1 MFRIGL
7 FLSSAAMLALVA
19 CQPMAASPPPPT
31 AALSAPPAPTAPA
44 ATSAA
49 GTSQV
54 TASTRPPGT
63 MPTAGQMPAGSYMR
77 TIQDRGKLIAGV
89 RQDVPLIGFLNPR
102 TNQIEGF
109 DVDFVK
115 AITRAIFGDES
126 KVELRPVTV
135 AARIPSLQ
143 DGSVDLV
150 AAAMTIT
157 GERKTQVDF
166 SAVYYEAGQR
176 VLVRTDSPYMSIQ
189 DLGGK
194 RVCAAKGS
202 TAEANI
208 PRVQPSAEVVQA
220 DTYNECML
228 SLQQGRI
235 DAIST
240 DDVVLA
246 GLATSDPST
255 KLVGPKFS
263 SEPYGIGMGKGH
275 PEFVG
280 FVNGVIDQMKSDGR
294 WKAAYDGWF
303 GRFAGPAPE
312 PPGSTYA

>member
-1 MFRIGL
+1 MRRIR
-7 FLSSAAMLALVA
+7 FLLSLCAMLALIA
-19 CQPMAASPPPPT
+19 CQPAPAPSAPPT
-31 AALSAPPAPTAPA
+31 AAPVAPAPTNPAPA
-44 ATSAA
+44 APITS
-49 GTSQV
+49 SDV
-54 TASTRPPGT
+54 TVSTPPPNV
-63 MPTAGQMPAGSYMR
+63 MPSVGNMPAGSYMR
-77 TIQDRGKLIAGV
+77 TIQERGKLVAGV

-115 AITRAIFGDES
+115 AIARAIFGDET
-126 KVELRPVTV
+126 KIELRPVTA

-157 GERKTQVDF
+157 AERKTQIDF
-166 SAVYYEAGQR
+166 SAVYYVAGQR
-176 VLVRTDSPYMSIQ
+176 VLVRADSPYMSIQ

-194 RVCAAKGS
+194 RICAAKGS

-208 PRVQPSAEVVQA
+208 PRVQPTAEVVQA
-220 DTYNECML
+220 DAYNECML

-246 GLATSDPST
+246 GLASADPTT

-263 SEPYGIGMGKGH
+263 TEPYGLGITRGH

-294 WKAAYDGWF
+294 WKAAYDNWF

-312 PPGSTYA
+312 PPSSMYS

>member
-1 MFRIGL
+1 
-7 FLSSAAMLALVA
+7 
-19 CQPMAASPPPPT
+19 
-31 AALSAPPAPTAPA
+31 
-44 ATSAA
+44 
-49 GTSQV
+49 
-54 TASTRPPGT
+54 
-63 MPTAGQMPAGSYMR
+63 
-77 TIQDRGKLIAGV
+77 
-89 RQDVPLIGFLNPR
+89 
-102 TNQIEGF
+102 
-109 DVDFVK
+109 
-115 AITRAIFGDES
+115 
-126 KVELRPVTV
+126 
-135 AARIPSLQ
+135 
-143 DGSVDLV
+143 
-150 AAAMTIT
+150 MTIT
-157 GERKTQVDF
+157 ADRKNQIDF

-176 VLVRTDSPYMSIQ
+176 VLVRTDAPYSSIQ

-208 PRVQPSAEVVQA
+208 PRVQPSAEVIQA

-280 FVNGVIDQMKSDGR
+280 FVNGVIDQMKRDGR
-294 WKAAYDGWF
+294 WKSAYDMWF
-303 GRFAGPAPE
+303 GRLAGPAPE
-312 PPGSTYA
+312 PPASTYA

>member
-1 MFRIGL
+1 MLRFRL
-7 FLSSAAMLALVA
+7 VVSLLAMLALIA
-19 CQPMAASPPPPT
+19 CQPA
-31 AALSAPPAPTAPA
+31 SAPSPAPTSPA
-44 ATSAA
+44 AATPA
-49 GTSQV
+49 TNDDV
-54 TASTRPPGT
+54 TASMRPPAS
-63 MPTAGQMPAGSYMR
+63 MPPPGNMPAGSYMR
-77 TIQDRGKLIAGV
+77 TIQDRGQLIAGV

-109 DVDFVK
+109 DVEFVK
-115 AITRAIFGDES
+115 AVTRAIFGDES
-126 KVELRPVTV
+126 KVELRPMTV

-143 DGSVDLV
+143 EGSVDLV
-150 AAAMTIT
+150 AATMTIT
-157 GERKTQVDF
+157 GERKTQIDF
-166 SAVYYEAGQR
+166 SAVYYVAGQR
-176 VLVRTDSPYMSIQ
+176 VLVKSDAPETGIQ

-220 DTYNECML
+220 DTYNECLL

-246 GLATSDPST
+246 GLASADPNT

-263 SEPYGIGMGKGH
+263 SEPYGIGMTKGH

-294 WKAAYDGWF
+294 WKSAYDTWF
-303 GRFAGPAPE
+303 SRFAGPAPE
-312 PPGSTYA
+312 PPTSTYS